1 MATETVQSPEISSE
15 SQSNLIFGL
24 EDNPPPRTA
33 ILVAIQH
40 VCVIFV
46 PSVTPAILIGRA
58 LDLDAASIS
67 YIIGMTLFVAGLAT
81 FIQARR
87 IGPIGS
93 GLLSIQGP
101 SFAFLPPIFSIIA
114 TTSAAGRTPEQTLAL
129 ILGLGFFGSFIQIIL
144 SRFLHFAQIVFPP
157 IVTGTAVTLIGLTLI
172 KFGMHDMAGGDMAQK
187 AGDYGDLKYWAVSI
201 PVFFTVAVCS
211 ANSNRYLRM
220 GSVIIGLLVGA
231 IIAAVMGMT
240 DFSQIGSIPLFN
252 VPIPF
257 RFGLDFNLAAF
268 IPFAIIYFATSLE
281 VIGDITAT
289 SMVTGE
295 PIQGSKYIKRLK
307 GGLLGDGVNSFIASC
322 CSTLPTVTLS
332 QNNGIIQLTGVGSRY
347 IGFYVAGIL
356 AFLGLFPIIG
366 AVLTAIPAPV
376 FGAAIMLM
384 FGTVAVAGF
393 NILREINMTN
403 RALVIVGASLATG
416 LGVTLIPDALAG
428 FPEQVRSV
436 LQSGISVGSLCALIL
451 NLVLPKSMEDRMVKE
466 PVIPDPE
473 ISPLTEV
480 D

>member
-1 MATETVQSPEISSE
+1 MTSEDSHQSGRNSAG
-15 SQSNLIFGL
+15 LIFGL
-24 EDNPPPRTA
+24 EDNPPFQTA
-33 ILVAIQH
+33 ILVALQH

-58 LDLDAASIS
+58 LNLDAASIS
-67 YIIGMTLFVAGLAT
+67 YIIGMTLLVAGFAT
-81 FIQARR
+81 FVQARR

-101 SFAFLPPIFSIIA
+101 SFAFLPAIFAVIES
-114 TTSAAGRTPEQTLAL
+114 SNAAGRSPQEALAL

-144 SRFLHFAQIVFPP
+144 SRFLHFARVIFPP
-157 IVTGTAVTLIGLTLI
+157 IVTGTAVALIGLTLI
-172 KFGMHDMAGGDMAQK
+172 RFGMYDMAGGDAAQD
-187 AGDYGDLKYWAVSI
+187 AGDFGALKYWLVSI
-201 PVFFTVAVCS
+201 PVFFVVAICS
-211 ANSNRYLRM
+211 ATSNRFLRM
-220 GSVIIGLLVGA
+220 GSVIIGLIVGS
-231 IIAAVMGMT
+231 IIAALMGMT
-240 DFSQIGSIPLFN
+240 DFSQLSSIPAFN

-268 IPFAIIYFATSLE
+268 IPFAIVYFATSLE
-281 VIGDITAT
+281 VVGDITAT
-289 SMVTGE
+289 SMVCGE
-295 PIQGSKYIKRLK
+295 PISGPKYIRRLK
-307 GGLLGDGVNSFIASC
+307 SGLLGDGFNSFIASC

-366 AVLTAIPAPV
+366 GVLTAIPAPV

-416 LGVTLIPDALAG
+416 LGVTFVPEGLAG
-428 FPEQVRSV
+428 FSPQVQTILS
-436 LQSGISVGSLCALIL
+436 SGISVGSLCALIL
-451 NLVLPKSMEDRMVKE
+451 NLVLPKSPEDQLEDE
-466 PVIPDPE
+466 PQFAE
-473 ISPLTEV
+473 EEV
-480 D
+480 QSVS